1 MMNICKFTVTDNFDN
16 LMKIKDLLVITF
28 DNIIKQNE

>member
-1 MMNICKFTVTDNFDN
+1 MMNICKFTFTDNFGS
-16 LMKIKDLLVITF
+16 LMKIKDLFVITF